1 MLVELKIEN
10 FGILERVR
18 VRLGPG
24 LNVLTG
30 ETGSGKSLILQ
41 GLEAL
46 LGARMGQGVVRNG
59 AHRAH
64 LEAVLDLHDRE
75 GLRAQLAERGF
86 GSEDFLTLSR
96 EINSDGRSRCTV
108 NGEPARLSDLRSLSV
123 DLMELHGQHEHQR
136 IVDPDVHL
144 DGLDLFAGAQDLRR
158 RTADLYGRYSG
169 LRRRLRTA
177 HLEAGERD
185 RRLDFLRFALDEIES
200 FEPREGEFEELEHEK
215 ALIQNS
221 GRMFTDVNE
230 VYDLIREG
238 ETPVLDALYRAETL
252 LESHAGLQPELDRQC
267 AELQEARYR
276 IEALADFL
284 RDQKDALQFSPER
297 LEDIDERL
305 TGYRRLF
312 KKHGGN
318 TASVLRV
325 QADFLKELSLIE
337 MSDEE
342 AELLRSE
349 LAAVEGELRDV
360 AEELSRV
367 RRAAVPRLE
376 AQLKS
381 ELAELG
387 MPGAEITVSVRRELD
402 PDAPSQGERAGGGA
416 GASDRRTRYAF
427 TDRGLDRVEFLLRA
441 NAGEDSKPLRKA
453 ASGGE
458 MSRITLA
465 LKSVL
470 MEHRPVGTI
479 VFDEI
484 DSGVGGEVAHSI
496 AARLRGH
503 AARSQVIVVTHLHQV
518 AGQADHHFYISKHLM
533 EGRTVASVQR
543 LNGERRLH
551 ELARM
556 LGGNR
561 PGTVVLE
568 HARQLLNRAAG

>member
-59 AHRAH
+59 AHRAR
-64 LEAVLDLHDRE
+64 LEAAFDLNESD
-75 GLRAQLAERGF
+75 GLRHVLNERGF
-86 GSEDFLTLSR
+86 GSEDFLTLAR
-96 EINSDGRSRCTV
+96 EISADGRSRCTI

-123 DLMELHGQHEHQR
+123 ELMELHGQHEHQR
-136 IVDPDVHL
+136 IVDPEVHL
-144 DGLDLFAGAQDLRR
+144 DGLDLFAGAQELRK

-169 LRRRLRTA
+169 LRRKLRSA

-185 RRLDFLRFALDEIES
+185 RRLDFLRFALEEIES

-221 GRMFTDVNE
+221 GRMFTDLNE
-230 VYDLIREG
+230 VYVLIREG
-238 ETPVLDALYRAETL
+238 ESPVLDALYRAETL
-252 LESHAGLQPELDRQC
+252 LEAHAGLQPELDRQC
-267 AELQEARYR
+267 AELQEARFR

-305 TGYRRLF
+305 AGYRRLL

-318 TASVLRV
+318 TTAVLRA

-349 LAAVEGELRDV
+349 LTVVEGELREV

-367 RRAAVPRLE
+367 RRAAIPKLE
-376 AQLKS
+376 AQLKG

-402 PDAPSQGERAGGGA
+402 PGTAPDGERASGPA
-416 GASDRRTRYAF
+416 ATDRRTRYAV

-441 NAGEDSKPLRKA
+441 NAGEDSKPLRRA

-496 AARLRGH
+496 ATRLRGH

-518 AGQADHHFYISKHLM
+518 AGQADHHFYISKQLM

-561 PGTVVLE
+561 PGMVVLE